1 MSRATPAQT
10 NFNGGEISR
19 RLHGRVDLSIYDISV
34 VDMTGYIPLIEGG
47 AEACPGFIWVEQAA
61 GDCRLLPFEY
71 NVTQGH
77 VIEASAGK
85 FRFFTNDGR
94 IEIAGNPVE
103 VATPYSLAQVR
114 ALDYAQSFDVLYLFH
129 GAVAPRQ
136 LVRTGADAF
145 VLETVEFKNGP
156 FEPRNEVETLTVSA
170 SGVSGDVT
178 LTASADLF
186 EPGDVGGLFQM
197 EAGDFGSISSWEP
210 GITVT
215 FGQLLTWLERVYRVV
230 GGGGRTGTVEPL
242 HTEGVEWD
250 GIGKGTDLNN
260 SAAGGVQLEY
270 VHDRFGI
277 LKITGYTSATAVSA
291 TVQRRLPFTAITGGS
306 TGWEG
311 GYWDPEWGEYVP
323 PEGSVTYAYGTWR
336 WRFGAFSPRRGF
348 PQCGCIWNERLWLAK
363 DSTLYASVAGD
374 FTDHAT
380 YNENGD
386 ITASQAIIAT
396 LKDPNIILR
405 LVGANKLLAFTAS
418 GLHSVGPASAAQP
431 IGPGA
436 IRTDREN
443 NAGAAAASV
452 AEIDGRIVYIGR
464 SRRRVYEA
472 AYEAARDAQDAVD
485 LTRYARHMGKPRLI
499 EICATKDPERLVW
512 GVRGDGTLSAAA
524 YVPEENVLGWAPRP
538 LAAGMAANS
547 CASIT
552 DPAGELQQLWIA
564 ASYSG
569 ATHILRLAQF
579 RDDAEYDP
587 TGVMLDMAAVYDGPP
602 ESQFNI
608 PVLAGKQVDAV
619 GDGVWYPGLVVAA
632 NGDVDLP
639 AEVSRAVIGLPY
651 PARLQT
657 LPLEA
662 GGDGGPAMAKM
673 QRVSRMSVLVAS
685 ARGLRIS
692 ANGGRAQDVEQ
703 LKGNSV
709 TDAAFDP
716 DEGIVAIERTSDWGR
731 RVPVLIERVA
741 PFQGTILAVQPEVE
755 TSPR

>member
-77 VIEASAGK
+77 VIEASAFK

-103 VATPYSLAQVR
+103 VATPYSLSQVR

-136 LVRTGADAF
+136 LVRTGANSF

-156 FEPRNEVETLTVSA
+156 FEPRNEVETLTVGA

-178 LTASADLF
+178 LESSGDLF
-186 EPGDVGGLFQM
+186 APGDVGGLFQM

-215 FGQLLTWLERVYRVV
+215 YGQLLTWLERVYRVV
-230 GGGGRTGTVEPL
+230 GGGARTGTVEPL

-277 LKITGYTSATAVSA
+277 LKITAYTSATEVSA
-291 TVQRRLPFTAITGGS
+291 TVLRRLPFTAITGGS

-323 PEGSVTYAYGTWR
+323 PEGGVSYAYGTWR
-336 WRFGAFSPRRGF
+336 WRFGAFSTRRGF

-363 DSTLYASVAGD
+363 GSMLYASVAGD

-386 ITASQAIIAT
+386 ITASEAIIAP
-396 LKDPNIILR
+396 LKD
-405 LVGANKLLAFTAS
+405 ANAVLQLIPDDRLLAITKAA
-418 GLHSVGPASAAQP
+418 LHSIGPSSAAAP
-431 IGPGA
+431 VGPGA
-436 IRTDREN
+436 IRTRREN
-443 NAGAAAASV
+443 RSGCAAVKAAEV
-452 AEIDGRIVYIGR
+452 DEQIVYLGK
-464 SRRRVYEA
+464 SRKRIYQAEYDGTRDRQA
-472 AYEAARDAQDAVD
+472 ATD
-485 LTRYARHMGKPRLI
+485 LTRYARHIGKSRFVELT
-499 EICATKDPERLVW
+499 ATKDPERLLW
-512 GVRGDGTLSAAA
+512 GVRENGTLAAAA
-524 YVPEENVLGWAPRP
+524 YVPEEQVLGWAQRP
-538 LAAGMAANS
+538 LGAGLSAKS
-547 CASIT
+547 CAAIS
-552 DPAGELQQLWIA
+552 DPAGELDQLWIA

-587 TGVMLDMAAVYDGPP
+587 TGVMLDMAAVYDGAP

-608 PVLAGKQVDAV
+608 PVLAGKQVEAV
-619 GDGVWYPGLVVAA
+619 GDGIWYPGLAIAA

-639 AEVSRAVIGLPY
+639 AEVRRAVIGLPY

-673 QRVSRMSVLVAS
+673 QRVSRISVLVAA

-692 ANGGRAQDVEQ
+692 AAGGRAQDVEQ
-703 LKGNSV
+703 LKGNSI
-709 TDAAFDP
+709 TDAPFDP

>member
-19 RLHGRVDLSIYDISV
+19 RLHGRIDLSIYDISV
-34 VDMTGYIPLIEGG
+34 VEMTGYVPLIEGG

-85 FRFFTNDGR
+85 FRFYTNDGR
-94 IEIAGNPVE
+94 IEVAGDPVE
-103 VATPYSLAQVR
+103 VATPYSINQVR

-129 GAVAPRQ
+129 REVAPRQ
-136 LVRTGADAF
+136 LVRTDADSF
-145 VLETVEFKNGP
+145 VLETIEFKNGP
-156 FEPRNEVETLTVSA
+156 FEARNTIEALTVSA
-170 SGVSGDVT
+170 SGVAGDVT
-178 LTASADLF
+178 MESSAALF
-186 EPGDVGGLFQM
+186 EAGDVGGLFQM

-250 GIGKGTDLNN
+250 GIGKGTDLN
-260 SAAGGVQLEY
+260 SAAAGGVQLEY

-277 LKITGYTSATAVSA
+277 LRITGFTSPTAVAA
-291 TVQRRLPFTAITGGS
+291 TVLRRLPFTAITGGS

-311 GYWDPEWGEYVP
+311 GYYDPEWGEYVP
-323 PEGSVTYAYGTWR
+323 PEGAVGYAYGTWR
-336 WRFGAFSPRRGF
+336 WRFGAFSTRRGF

-386 ITASQAIIAT
+386 ITASEAIIAP
-396 LKDPNIILR
+396 LKDPNRVLQLI
-405 LVGANKLLAFTAS
+405 ADDKLLAITAA
-418 GLHSVGPASAAQP
+418 GLHSIGPASAAQP

-436 IRTDREN
+436 IRTRKEN
-443 NAGAAAASV
+443 RSGGTAVKV
-452 AEIDGRIVYIGR
+452 AEVDERIVYLGK
-464 SRRRVYEA
+464 SRKRVYEA
-472 AYEAARDAQDAVD
+472 EDDGAKVRAID
-485 LTRYARHMGKPRLI
+485 LTRYARHIGKSRFVELT
-499 EICATKDPERLVW
+499 ATKDPERLLW
-512 GVRGDGTLSAAA
+512 GVREDGTLAAAA
-524 YVPEENVLGWAPRP
+524 YVPEENVLGWATRP
-538 LAAGMAANS
+538 LGTGMSAKS
-547 CASIT
+547 CTSVS
-552 DPAGELQQLWIA
+552 DPVGELDQLWIA
-564 ASYSG
+564 ASFAG
-569 ATHILRLAQF
+569 ATHVLRQAPF
-579 RDDAEYDP
+579 RDDADYDP
-587 TGVMLDMAAVYDGPP
+587 TGVMLDMAAVYDGPA

-608 PVLAGKQVDAV
+608 PVLANKTVDAV
-619 GDGVWYPGLVVAA
+619 ANGVWWPNLSVAA
-632 NGDVDLP
+632 NGDVDIP
-639 AEVSRAVIGLPY
+639 EAATPVVIGLPY
-651 PARLQT
+651 PGRIQT

-673 QRVSRMSVLVAS
+673 QKIARMSVLVSA

-692 ANGGRAQDVEQ
+692 AGGGRPQDVEQ

-716 DEGIVAIERTSDWGR
+716 DEGIVAVERSSDWGR
-731 RVPVLIERVA
+731 RVSVLIERVA
-741 PFQGTILAVQPEVE
+741 PFQGTILAIQPEVM
-755 TSPR
+755 TSER